1 MVRRPAFRRVRP
13 PWRGRRLTR
22 ARTHSTA
29 ALATVLILLTLFVV
43 GSNLQTRRAT
53 INQQQALQVSR
64 LLQTVRYDVAVEM
77 LYARQ
82 YQLEP
87 SLAVHQRHLDA
98 ADDVTAV
105 LQQVRDQPGTS
116 SGQDASSLL
125 RLQAT
130 YREAADRMIA
140 AVAVNDADSRT
151 VDAQAV
157 APAYYTLQQQVD
169 EITAR
174 YDQQA
179 QAQVE
184 RLVRL
189 QTTALV
195 GTLIGFAVG
204 LALMTI
210 IYRTVLGYQRTLVAT
225 AVDSE
230 HRALH
235 DALTGLPNRA
245 CFASRLTSAL
255 AGRGAAATGLTA
267 VLVIDLDG
275 FKRVNDGL
283 GHQAGDELLIEVGR
297 RLQHLVRAGDTVA
310 RLGGDEFAVLLP
322 EVSDQDAARAVAARA
337 AQELRK
343 EFIAG
348 GHPVTI
354 GGSIGIAIAPVH
366 SSEVTIVQLADAAM
380 YRAKTEM
387 LGVAV
392 YDAALDHRS
401 SAELG
406 LLQEVTALIDAGDP
420 EGQLQ
425 LHYQPQVDLADLKVR
440 TVEALLRWQHRDRGL
455 VSPAEVLPLVQ
466 RAGLDSPLTA
476 LLLDRAVS
484 QAAAWRAAGQ
494 HLQVAVNVSPTCLL
508 KHGFAATVRATLQ
521 RHGLPGA
528 ALCLEL
534 VESAVLSEAT
544 RSAAVIADVRA
555 IGVAVSLDDFGT
567 GFSSLSHLRDLDLD
581 EIKIDKTFVADLMT
595 TGDDVVVRVAA
606 RLGQELRL
614 RVVAEGVESTSILPA
629 LQAAG
634 CTAVQGFALSR
645 PVPAQDVLRAC
656 RHAEAAALP
665 TPAAGIGRAT
675 PRRAADRQPGF
686 TPVSA
691 VAGNAPVGPL
701 RST

>member
-1 MVRRPAFRRVRP
+1 M
-13 PWRGRRLTR
+13 
-22 ARTHSTA
+22 
-29 ALATVLILLTLFVV
+29 
-43 GSNLQTRRAT
+43 QTRRAT
-53 INQQQALQVSR
+53 INQQQALEVSR

-87 SLAVHQRHLDA
+87 SLAVHERHLDA
-98 ADDVTAV
+98 ADDVTAA
-105 LQQVRDQPGTS
+105 LNQIRDQPSTS
-116 SGQDASSLL
+116 SRQDANSLL
-125 RLQAT
+125 SLQAT
-130 YREAADRMIA
+130 YREAADEMIA
-140 AVAVNDADSRT
+140 AVAVNDADSST
-151 VDAQAV
+151 IDAQAV

-169 EITAR
+169 EITDR
-174 YDQQA
+174 YNQQA
-179 QAQVE
+179 QAQVH

-189 QTTALV
+189 QTTTLI
-195 GTLIGFAVG
+195 GTLIGFTAG
-204 LALMTI
+204 LGLMTI
-210 IYRTVLGYQRTLVAT
+210 IYRTVLGYQRTLVTT

-235 DALTGLPNRA
+235 DTLTGLPNRA
-245 CFASRLTSAL
+245 CFAARLTAAL
-255 AGRGAAATGLTA
+255 AGTNSGGTSLTA

-297 RLQHLVRAGDTVA
+297 RLQQLVRSGDTVA

-322 EVSDQDAARAVAARA
+322 AVPDPATAETVAARA
-337 AQELRK
+337 AQELGK
-343 EFIAG
+343 EFTAG

-354 GGSIGIAIAPVH
+354 GGSIGVAFAPVH
-366 SSEVTIVQLADAAM
+366 SAGINIVQLADAAM

-406 LLQEVTALIDAGDP
+406 LLKEVTALIDAGDP

-425 LHYQPQVDLADLKVR
+425 LHYQPQVDLADLQVR
-440 TVEALLRWQHRDRGL
+440 TVEALLRWQHQDHSL

-476 LLLDRAVS
+476 LLLDRAMS
-484 QAAAWRAAGQ
+484 QAAAWREAGQ

-508 KHGFAATVRATLQ
+508 RHGFAATVQATLQ
-521 RHGLPGA
+521 RHGLPGT
-528 ALCLEL
+528 ALRIEL
-534 VESAVLSEAT
+534 VESAVLSEAS
-544 RSAAVIADVRA
+544 RSAAVIADIRA
-555 IGVAVSLDDFGT
+555 TGVTVSLDDFGT

-581 EIKIDKTFVADLMT
+581 EIKIDKTFVADLIT

-614 RVVAEGVESTSILPA
+614 RVVAEGVESTSVLPA

-645 PVPAQDVLRAC
+645 PVPAQHVPQACLRA
-656 RHAEAAALP
+656 AAAAAP
-665 TPAAGIGRAT
+665 TPAAEVGVPKA
-675 PRRAADRQPGF
+675 RRAAARLPA
-686 TPVSA
+686 T
-691 VAGNAPVGPL
+691 
-701 RST
+701 

>member
-1 MVRRPAFRRVRP
+1 MQAASRRVRDP
-13 PWRGRRLTR
+13 RRGRRSTR

-43 GSNLQTRRAT
+43 ISNLQTRQAT

-64 LLQTVRYDVAVEM
+64 MLQTVRYDVAVEM
-77 LYARQ
+77 LHARQ

-87 SLAVHQRHLDA
+87 SLAVRQRHLDA
-98 ADDVTAV
+98 ADDVNAI
-105 LQQVRDQPGTS
+105 LMQLRDQPSTS
-116 SGQDASSLL
+116 ARQDASSLL
-125 RLQAT
+125 SLQAT

-151 VDAQAV
+151 IDARAV

-169 EITAR
+169 EVTDR

-179 QAQVE
+179 QAQVD

-195 GTLIGFAVG
+195 GTLIGFSIG

-225 AVDSE
+225 AADSE

-245 CFASRLTSAL
+245 CFGSRLSAALTGRAADATS
-255 AGRGAAATGLTA
+255 LTA

-297 RLQHLVRAGDTVA
+297 RLQQLVRSGDTVA
-310 RLGGDEFAVLLP
+310 RLGGDEFAVLLT
-322 EVSDQDAARAVAARA
+322 ELSDPATAEAVAARA

-343 EFIAG
+343 AFTAG

-366 SSEVTIVQLADAAM
+366 SADVSIVQLADAAM

-392 YDAALDHRS
+392 YDAARDHRC

-406 LLQEVTALIDAGDP
+406 LLKEVTALIDTGDP

-425 LHYQPQVDLADLKVR
+425 LHYQPQVDLADLQVR

-466 RAGLDSPLTA
+466 RAGLNTPLTA

-484 QAAAWRAAGQ
+484 QAAAWRQTGQ

-508 KHGFAATVRATLQ
+508 THGFAENVRATLQ
-521 RHGLPGA
+521 RHALPGA
-528 ALCLEL
+528 ALRIEL
-534 VESAVLSEAT
+534 VESAVLSEVSS
-544 RSAAVIADVRA
+544 SAAVIADIRA
-555 IGVAVSLDDFGT
+555 IGVTVSLDDFGT

-581 EIKIDKTFVADLMT
+581 EIKIDKTFVADLIT

-614 RVVAEGVESTSILPA
+614 RVVAEGVESTSVLSA
-629 LQAAG
+629 LRAAG

-645 PVPAQDVLRAC
+645 PVPAQDVPEACLRA
-656 RHAEAAALP
+656 AAAARSA
-665 TPAAGIGRAT
+665 PAADIGVPTA
-675 PRRAADRQPGF
+675 RRA
-686 TPVSA
+686 
-691 VAGNAPVGPL
+691 VA
-701 RST
+701 R